1 LFESRVLRIFGP
13 KRNEVTRG
21 SRKLLKY
28 ELQNLQT
35 NTRITISGMDT
46 ACSIFK
52 EDEKYVRTLLESL
65 EKSEHLEGLV
75 IDERS
80 LLKWIKEIG
89 CKAVD

>member
-1 LFESRVLRIFGP
+1 
-13 KRNEVTRG
+13 
-21 SRKLLKY
+21 
-28 ELQNLQT
+28 
-35 NTRITISGMDT
+35 MDT